1 MATRLSGKVSEI
13 KAFPSQASESR
24 EDELLALRAELARE
38 TALRKRYETQ
48 LRQFSASLPIVIWM
62 SDADRRVS
70 FVSDS
75 WYAITGTRPDQ
86 LENWTLTMHEEDR
99 LSVPGEILRA
109 SERQERFAVEYRI
122 LKSDGSSAWVLNIG
136 APKFDELGRCDG
148 YVGAVIDV
156 SERRAA
162 TEALQ
167 GLETRLSL
175 ALDGTRVGVW
185 DWDVA
190 TGDVW
195 LSGSALAIQGYAS
208 GEVQGHAAGIAEYVH
223 PDDLAELYRAM
234 VACLKGEQPMV
245 NLEHRLR
252 RRDGGWVWVSER
264 GRVVERDANGRALR
278 MIGTRTDMTEQR
290 ERDDRLRWLA
300 AHDVLTELPN
310 RGRFQELLLAAMRE
324 TDAGGGRMALMLV
337 DLDHFKA
344 VNDGFGHDAGD
355 ALLRR
360 AARRLREAF
369 IGASV
374 ARLGGDEF
382 AIIVPDAARHGEE
395 VMALAAQAVPAGTTG
410 SEDAPEN
417 RAESTAS
424 VGVAL
429 YPDHAGSAD
438 DLVKAADVAL
448 YAAKQAGRAC
458 ARLYESRR

>member
-1 MATRLSGKVSEI
+1 MSGKVSEI

-24 EDELLALRAELARE
+24 EDELLTLRAELARE

-310 RGRFQELLLAAMRE
+310 RGRFQELL
-324 TDAGGGRMALMLV
+324 
-337 DLDHFKA
+337 
-344 VNDGFGHDAGD
+344 
-355 ALLRR
+355 
-360 AARRLREAF
+360 
-369 IGASV
+369 
-374 ARLGGDEF
+374 
-382 AIIVPDAARHGEE
+382 
-395 VMALAAQAVPAGTTG
+395 
-410 SEDAPEN
+410 
-417 RAESTAS
+417 
-424 VGVAL
+424 
-429 YPDHAGSAD
+429 
-438 DLVKAADVAL
+438 
-448 YAAKQAGRAC
+448 
-458 ARLYESRR
+458 